1 MAFIGSSRL
10 ERRLSKYLYGYEVK
24 VTSLSCREL
33 NGMGVMISYSSIK
46 ERKTCCSTCP
56 KRYLF

>member
-1 MAFIGSSRL
+1 
-10 ERRLSKYLYGYEVK
+10 LSKYLYGYEVK